1 MALLLFIT
9 LEFSSSYSGLMC
21 VIRIELGV
29 LSGGRLGA
37 VEIVSEYIQN
47 GKYSEVPFA

>member
-1 MALLLFIT
+1 MIYNIYTSPGSLFR
-9 LEFSSSYSGLMC
+9 GLIC

-29 LSGGRLGA
+29 LSSGRLGP

-47 GKYSEVPFA
+47 GKYSEVS